1 MGQTV
6 LVCGGAGYIGSH
18 LVKALR
24 QAGREHVVLDNFSK
38 GHRAAVEGS
47 PVVEADL
54 NDLASVRE
62 VFAKHDIG
70 TVLHFAA
77 SIEVGESVQD
87 PAPYWRNNVLAVHNL
102 LGAMREAGVGQFV
115 FSSTAAVY
123 GEPQQVPIPEDH
135 PKDPTN
141 PYGDTKLA
149 VERMVAGYGRAYGMR
164 SVVFRYFNACGAD
177 PEGVLGEDH
186 DPETHLIPR
195 ILLAVAGRAPQIT
208 VFGTDYPT
216 EDGTCVRD
224 FVHVADLAAAH
235 VRAVDHLES
244 GGASKTFN
252 LGNGTGAS
260 VRQVLEA
267 VEEVTGKPVPVAY
280 GERRA
285 GDPARLVADSS
296 AVRREWGWEPRYP
309 DVRDAVRHAWDWMQA
324 HPDGYAD

>member
-1 MGQTV
+1 MV

-38 GHRAAVEGS
+38 GHRAAVAGS
-47 PVVEADL
+47 LVVDADL
-54 NDLASVRE
+54 NDPAALAQ
-62 VFAKHDIG
+62 VFAEYQIG
-70 TVLHFAA
+70 CVLHFAA
-77 SIEVGESVQD
+77 SIEVGESVAD

-102 LGAMREAGVGQFV
+102 LGAMRQAGVDKIV

-135 PKDPTN
+135 PKNPTN

-149 VERMVAGYGRAYGMR
+149 VERMLAAYGRAYGLR

-177 PEGVLGEDH
+177 PEGLLGEDH

-195 ILLAVAGRAPQIT
+195 ILLAVAGKAPQIT

-216 EDGTCVRD
+216 PDGTCLRD

-235 VRAVDHLES
+235 VRAVDHLLD
-244 GGASKTFN
+244 GGDSRTYN
-252 LGNGTGAS
+252 LGSGEGAS
-260 VRQVLEA
+260 VRQILQA
-267 VEEVTGKPVPVAY
+267 VEEVTGRPVPVVY
-280 GERRA
+280 GDRRP

-296 AVRREWGWEPRYP
+296 AVRRDLGWEPNYP
-309 DVRDAVRHAWDWMQA
+309 DVRDAVRHAWGWMQA
-324 HPDGYAD
+324 HPEGYRG

>member
-18 LVKALR
+18 FVKALR
-24 QAGREHVVLDNFSK
+24 RAGRDHLVLDNFSK
-38 GHRAAVEGS
+38 GHRAAVAGS

-54 NDLASVRE
+54 CDREALAR
-62 VFAKHDIG
+62 VFQERTIDC
-70 TVLHFAA
+70 VLHFAA

-102 LGAMREAGVGQFV
+102 LEAMRGAGVGKLV

-123 GEPQQVPIPEDH
+123 GEPRQTPIPESH

-149 VERMVAGYGRAYGMR
+149 VERMVAAYGRAYGLR

-177 PEGVLGEDH
+177 PEGDLGEDH

-195 ILLAVAGRAPQIT
+195 VLLAVAGRAPEIT

-216 EDGTCVRD
+216 PDGTCVRD
-224 FVHVADLAAAH
+224 YVHVQDLASAH
-235 VRAVDHLES
+235 LRAVDHLQ
-244 GGASKTFN
+244 GGGDSRTYN
-252 LGNGTGAS
+252 LGNGQGAS
-260 VRQVLEA
+260 VKEVLDA
-267 VEEVTGKPVPVAY
+267 VREVTGREIPLRF
-280 GERRA
+280 GERRQ
-285 GDPARLVADSS
+285 GDPARLVADST
-296 AVRREWGWEPRYP
+296 AVRRDWGWRPEFP
-309 DVRDAVRHAWDWMQA
+309 DVRDAVRHAWAWMGS
-324 HPDGYAD
+324 HPQGYGD